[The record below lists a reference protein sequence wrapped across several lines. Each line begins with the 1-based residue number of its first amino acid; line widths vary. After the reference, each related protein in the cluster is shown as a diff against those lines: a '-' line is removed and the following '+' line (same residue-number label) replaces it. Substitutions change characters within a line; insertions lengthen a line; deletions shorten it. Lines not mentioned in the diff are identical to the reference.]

1 MTTLDRSTAWLVP
14 LALLLMLSGGLPA
27 CSDCSLS
34 VSTASLPDG
43 IVGMNYF
50 TELDSHCGGDVWFVQ
65 DGSSLPPGIELQDN
79 GDVQGIPTLEGTYI
93 FTVGVYDFG
102 SNETA
107 YKGLSIRVTR
117 Q

>member
-1 MTTLDRSTAWLVP
+1 MTTLNRSTAWLVP

-43 IVGMNYF
+43 IVGVNYF